1 MRQLRGEKVLATKPG
16 EQTPVCQ
23 SWERV
28 EGGQTGHDELT
39 TTVTRQNQTI
49 EIRCEMW
56 ITIYLYLPWELIT
69 IGYLLYI
76 YK

>member
-1 MRQLRGEKVLATKPG
+1 MREIVEKVLNTRPR
-16 EQTPVCQ
+16 EQTPVYK

-49 EIRCEMW
+49 E
-56 ITIYLYLPWELIT
+56 
-69 IGYLLYI
+69 
-76 YK
+76 

>member
-1 MRQLRGEKVLATKPG
+1 MREIVEKVLNTKPG
-16 EQTPVCQ
+16 EPGEPADQTPVCK

-39 TTVTRQNQTI
+39 TRVTRQNQTI
-49 EIRCEMW
+49 EMRCEMC

-69 IGYLLYI
+69 I
-76 YK
+76 

>member
-1 MRQLRGEKVLATKPG
+1 MREIVEKVLNSQPGEQG
-16 EQTPVCQ
+16 EQTPVCK

-49 EIRCEMW
+49 EMRCEMC

-69 IGYLLYI
+69 I
-76 YK
+76 